1 MASRDGAVDDQHIAV
16 VDAFSDHAVSAG
28 PHIEGGR
35 RVGDTVLVEVDGL
48 FHIVLSR
55 GGKPTGGRGEE
66 QRELYDRCIGSVGD
80 HGNCHCMN
88 IQLFYPRDPERSLVG
103 NRVLAV
109 RAVPRRIMLGRNRLG
124 ESGLSSDGG
133 AVHVHQL
140 HPDHQGGAGGILRA
154 VSTEC
159 KYWRGC

>member
-16 VDAFSDHAVSAG
+16 IYAFPDHAVSAG

-80 HGNCHCMN
+80 HGNHHCMN

-140 HPDHQGGAGGILRA
+140 HPDHQGGASGILR
-154 VSTEC
+154 
-159 KYWRGC
+159 G